1 MRKKMKL
8 FIAMVS
14 VGVLLGTIPVM
25 AAEQPELPTKVQ
37 DIANGSDDLYGE
49 GVPIEHGANPDE
61 RFSSGGV
68 DHTHQ
73 YIVAN
78 ALKILSND
86 QGNSAFNGELNSS
99 ILMEATDWPD
109 KLGNETDAGTFA
121 GHFYDPDS
129 GKNWLG
135 QTSPTARTRAES
147 YFQEAVNAY
156 RAGDVQLAMS
166 NLGKGTHYVSDLNEP
181 HHASN
186 LTAVNSNHSAFEK
199 YVDKNRKSYTI
210 AGNSFNSS
218 VYTTALNT
226 STGDLMYSAA
236 KHAKGLAANAQN
248 ESTYDSAGR
257 RSVQHAIQTVS
268 SNDTIRNEV
277 NGMDQSLLSIKN
289 KKFPSALPVLTMISS
304 ENVQNVPAW
313 ETAHRNQLDLESG
326 NHQLYIVNGG
336 HYIWYTNLTQ
346 VVQLI
351 DEWRIE
357 NHF

>member
-8 FIAMVS
+8 FITMVS
-14 VGVLLGTIPVM
+14 VGTLLGAMPVM

-37 DIANGSDDLYGE
+37 DIANGSDDIYGE

-73 YIVAN
+73 YIIAN
-78 ALKILSND
+78 ALTILSND
-86 QGNSAFNGELNSS
+86 QGNSTFNGELNSS

-147 YFQEAVNAY
+147 YFKSAVDAY
-156 RAGDVQLAMS
+156 HSGDVQLAMS

-210 AGNSFNSS
+210 AGNSFSES
-218 VYTTALNT
+218 VYTTAVNT
-226 STGDLMYSAA
+226 STGDLIIM
-236 KHAKGLAANAQN
+236 
-248 ESTYDSAGR
+248 
-257 RSVQHAIQTVS
+257 VS
-268 SNDTIRNEV
+268 
-277 NGMDQSLLSIKN
+277 
-289 KKFPSALPVLTMISS
+289 
-304 ENVQNVPAW
+304 
-313 ETAHRNQLDLESG
+313 
-326 NHQLYIVNGG
+326 
-336 HYIWYTNLTQ
+336 
-346 VVQLI
+346 
-351 DEWRIE
+351 
-357 NHF
+357 